1 MLTLPSLLCR
11 VLTHE
16 KPQRPVV
23 LHMAMM
29 VVVGFCHGME
39 ARQPVLVS
47 VRPLPMLEVPSLRG
61 IKGKVRKATQP
72 PEFLQILW
80 LDAADVGVVNK
91 DDAFDDFVCA
101 FISGMSVELM
111 GKEAGELAVI
121 CKGFFDWGG
130 EVTLQE
136 FVEGL
141 ELDSGRGVGMSEGE
155 VVDALDF
162 GELEDRSGKVV
173 GGVGGQVHGG
183 PLQGRLAG

>member
-1 MLTLPSLLCR
+1 
-11 VLTHE
+11 
-16 KPQRPVV
+16 
-23 LHMAMM
+23 
-29 VVVGFCHGME
+29 
-39 ARQPVLVS
+39 
-47 VRPLPMLEVPSLRG
+47 MLEVPSLPG

-80 LDAADVGVVNK
+80 LDVADVGVVNK
-91 DDAFDDFVCA
+91 DDAFDNFVCA
-101 FISGMSVELM
+101 FISCMSVELM
-111 GKEAGELAVI
+111 GEEAGELAVI
-121 CKGFFDWGG
+121 CKGFFDRGG

-162 GELEDRSGKVV
+162 GELKDRSGEVV

-183 PLQGRLAG
+183 PLQGRLAGDLGFDVRAEVGAQHKDEQEALIVGGGSHPWPGEAHHRIC